1 MPSQKTYEISKVL
14 RKYSPR
20 VARDYLDG
28 ANHRDRINAAAEKA
42 LLGIKD
48 YHSEDKDAK
57 G

>member
-14 RKYSPR
+14 RKYSPK

-48 YHSEDKDAK
+48 YPSEDKDAK